1 MEMLARQQKRTNM
14 HSDGQMAQPSS
25 IASAAATQELTPKK
39 IVTIGSGLIDVF
51 ITSDTFELDAATG
64 TLTCSAKSGKL
75 EVDSFA
81 VHTGGGAT
89 NTAVGFA
96 RLGFQVSCIAELGR
110 DEQAHLVVDTLNE
123 EGVDTS
129 LLIKENKEQTG
140 GSVILVT
147 ETGER
152 MVLVHRGAASQLDP
166 KDIPASVVADAHWV
180 HLSSIGDQFETLKHI
195 FALVREHG
203 VQLSWNPGSNILE
216 ALANGQLAVEEL
228 PVTLLLLNKEEW
240 EQVASVHQALL
251 AQIPQIVV
259 TDGSRGGQVFID
271 GQLAEMYQAPVVRA
285 EDNTGAGD
293 AFAVGYIAAFLHQ
306 KELAIRI
313 AWGSN
318 NAASVVQQIGAKA
331 GLLYANTIDI

>member
-1 MEMLARQQKRTNM
+1 MEMLGRQQKRISM
-14 HSDGQMAQPSS
+14 HSDQKFNQQTSQKSGQ
-25 IASAAATQELTPKK
+25 K

-96 RLGFQVSCIAELGR
+96 RLGFPVSCIAELGR
-110 DEQAHLVVDTLNE
+110 DEQAHLVIDTLNE
-123 EGVDTS
+123 EGVDVS
-129 LLIKENKEQTG
+129 NVIKEKKEQTG

-147 ETGER
+147 QTGER

-166 KDIPASVVADAHWV
+166 KDIPLTAVEGARWI

-195 FALVREHG
+195 FELARNQKI
-203 VQLSWNPGSNILE
+203 QLSWNPGSSMLQ
-216 ALANGQLAVEEL
+216 ALASRQLAVEEL
-228 PVTLLLLNKEEW
+228 PVTILLVNKEEW
-240 EQVASVHQALL
+240 ELVASVQEALL
-251 AQIPQIVV
+251 AAIPQIVI
-259 TDGSRGGQVFID
+259 TDGSRGGQIFID
-271 GQLAEMYQAPVVRA
+271 GQLEQTYQAPVVDA
-285 EDNTGAGD
+285 QDNTGAGD
-293 AFAVGYIAAFLHQ
+293 AFAVGYIAAFLRQ
-306 KELAIRI
+306 ADVSTRI

-318 NAASVVQQIGAKA
+318 NAASVVQQIGAKP
-331 GLLYANTIDI
+331 GLLYATTIDSK